1 MLGFTAT
8 ESVAAMEDACAM
20 TDTMHRHWDTLRLIP
35 RAPNKATAEQI
46 QEGLRT
52 RGYRVSKRTVERDL
66 DKLSTIFPLESDDR
80 SKPFGWRWAKH
91 AMPLDVPAMDLPTA
105 LTLHFVNEH
114 VASLLPQSVRS
125 HLAPHLGMAERT
137 LDAHT
142 GSPLKRWTRKVMVI
156 PQGQPLLAPE
166 VKPGVMD
173 TVYEAVLTERRLKL
187 HYRPQAKTTTTKR
200 YTASPLGLV
209 WRNRVC
215 YLVVTLFDYEDLLQL
230 ALHRIERATVLDEP
244 VKVPKGFS
252 LKRYVEEGAFDYPIG
267 GKPIKLKAIFTRDA
281 AYHLRETPLS
291 KDQRITDIDEHHVR
305 LTATVADT
313 HQLRWWLLSFGDE
326 VVVEGPIELR
336 EHLRNVVS
344 DMGVNYGRPESSHAE
359 LESAENID

>member
-1 MLGFTAT
+1 
-8 ESVAAMEDACAM
+8 M

-91 AMPLDVPAMDLPTA
+91 ALPLEVPALDLPTA

-114 VASLLPQSVRS
+114 VASLLPQSVRG
-125 HLAPHLGMAERT
+125 HLAPHLALAERT

-142 GSPLKRWTRKVMVI
+142 GSPLKSWTRKVMVI

-166 VKPGVMD
+166 VKPGVLD

-187 HYRPQAKTTTTKR
+187 HYRPQTSGGQSKR
-200 YTASPLGLV
+200 YTANPLGLV

-215 YLVVTLFDYEDLLQL
+215 YLVVTLFDYEDILQL

-244 VKVPKGFS
+244 AKVPKGFS
-252 LKRYVEEGAFDYPIG
+252 LKRYVEEGAFEYPIG
-267 GKPIKLKAIFTRDA
+267 GEQIKLKALFTRDA
-281 AYHLRETPLS
+281 AYHLRETPVS
-291 KDQRITDIDEHHVR
+291 KDQRITEVDEHHVR

-313 HQLRWWLLSFGDE
+313 HQLRWWLLSFGNE
-326 VVVEGPIELR
+326 VVVEGPAELR
-336 EHLRNVVS
+336 SSIVS
-344 DMGVNYGRPESSHAE
+344 ILTTASTAYR
-359 LESAENID
+359 